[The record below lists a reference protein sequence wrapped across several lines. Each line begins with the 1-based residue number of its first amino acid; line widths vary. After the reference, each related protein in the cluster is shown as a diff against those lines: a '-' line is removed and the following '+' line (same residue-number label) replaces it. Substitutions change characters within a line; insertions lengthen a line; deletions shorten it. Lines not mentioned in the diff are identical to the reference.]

1 MSDDAEI
8 VREFLIESYENLDRL
23 DQDLIAL
30 EKDPTNQE
38 TLASIFR
45 TIHTIKGTSG
55 FLAFNQLEA
64 VTHVGENLLS
74 LMRDGVLKLDREI
87 TTALLTMVD
96 AVRQMLG
103 SIEANGKEGD
113 RDDEELIANL
123 TQLLVPKAE
132 MAAETPSAETEEIQI
147 SPSEPVDVVA
157 GAASETTTKSAP
169 VSEAAEKEHSEQRG
183 SFFDGKTTNSADGHE
198 AANAPQS
205 VHGQSASDSTIRV
218 DVSLLD
224 QLMNLVGELV
234 LARNQILQ
242 ASNATE

>member
-8 VREFLIESYENLDRL
+8 VKEFLIESYENLDRL

-30 EKDPTNQE
+30 EKDATNQE

-55 FLAFNQLEA
+55 FPPFSQLEA

-74 LMRDGVLKLDREI
+74 LMRDGVLKLDRE
-87 TTALLTMVD
+87 TPTALLTMVD

-132 MAAETPSAETEEIQI
+132 MAAETPSAETEEIRI

-157 GAASETTTKSAP
+157 GAASETTTKSEP
-169 VSEAAEKEHSEQRG
+169 VSEAAEKEHSE
-183 SFFDGKTTNSADGHE
+183 
-198 AANAPQS
+198 
-205 VHGQSASDSTIRV
+205 
-218 DVSLLD
+218 
-224 QLMNLVGELV
+224 
-234 LARNQILQ
+234 
-242 ASNATE
+242 